1 MTSFL
6 NIPSKGITKSYSDL
20 ITDLNRLESIPKILH
35 INDEYEI
42 YLSILAAACNGN
54 NIVLT
59 DSGLT
64 KFELLELGITD
75 ENANSV
81 NHKTY
86 SEIDNPAGLLEK
98 IKNEDWSLTLFTSGT
113 TGKPK
118 SVTHKIS
125 SFLRSVKTGKKF
137 ENNIWGL
144 CYHPTHIAGINVFFQ
159 ALFNLNQIVF
169 LFDLPKEGIKKQI
182 TEAHITHLSATPS
195 FYRQLLPSS
204 EVFGTVMYV
213 TSGGERYD
221 EKLTDEL
228 KKIFVNAKFRNIYAS
243 TEAGTIFTGDGD
255 NFRVKEDSLNLLKI
269 VENKLFL
276 HRSLLGA
283 SENLI
288 CEGDWY
294 DSGDIV
300 EVINRSPMTIKFV
313 SRQNDFVNIGGF
325 KVNPLEVEEIL
336 RSHQGVVNARV
347 FGKKNSVLGNILV
360 AEIQPESK
368 AILEE
373 RELREFLRL
382 RVQEYKIPRMFIMV
396 EELEMTRTGKISRK

>member
-1 MTSFL
+1 MKTFFTV
-6 NIPSKGITKSYSDL
+6 PSKGINKSYSDL
-20 ITDLNRLESIPKILH
+20 ISDLNRLETIPRVLH
-35 INDEYEI
+35 SNDEYGI

-64 KFELLELGITD
+64 DYELLELGINE
-75 ENANSV
+75 ENINSV

-86 SEIDNPAGLLEK
+86 SDIIDSNTLLEM
-98 IKNEDWSLTLFTSGT
+98 IKNEEWSLTLFTSGT

-125 SFLRSVKTGKKF
+125 SFLRSIKIGKRF
-137 ENNIWGL
+137 ENNVWGL

-169 LFDLPKEGIKKQI
+169 LFDLPKDEIKKQLENSAI
-182 TEAHITHLSATPS
+182 TNLSATPS

-204 EVFGTVMYV
+204 EVFETIKYV

-221 EKLTDEL
+221 EKLADDL
-228 KKIFVNAKFRNIYAS
+228 KKIFVNARFRNIYAS

-255 NFRVKEDSLNLLKI
+255 YFRVKEDFLNLLKI
-269 VENKLFL
+269 VENRLFL
-276 HRSLLGA
+276 HCSLLGS
-283 SENLI
+283 SENLKF
-288 CEGDWY
+288 EGDWY

-300 EVINRSPMTIKFV
+300 EVISNSPLTIKFV

-336 RSHQGVVNARV
+336 RTYPGVKNARV
-347 FGKKNSVLGNILV
+347 FGKKNPVLGNILV
-360 AEIQPESK
+360 AEIQPDVEQN
-368 AILEE
+368 LEE
-373 RELREFLRL
+373 RELREFLMT
-382 RVQEYKIPRMFIMV
+382 RVQNYKIPRMFIMV
-396 EELEMTRTGKISRK
+396 EELEMTKTGKISRI